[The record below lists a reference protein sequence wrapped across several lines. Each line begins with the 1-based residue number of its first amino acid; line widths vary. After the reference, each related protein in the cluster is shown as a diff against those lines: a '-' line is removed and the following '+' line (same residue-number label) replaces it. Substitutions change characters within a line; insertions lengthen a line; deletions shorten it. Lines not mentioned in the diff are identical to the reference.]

1 MRMNKV
7 LFSPEAAKD
16 LAEIKQ
22 YISKE
27 LKNPA
32 AAKKT
37 VQTITKELRTLTRFP
52 EAGPSVEALT
62 GYATNLRFFIC
73 GKHIALY
80 RIEDKTVYIARVVD
94 PRQDYLRILF
104 GDDFWERADTK
115 K

>member
-1 MRMNKV
+1 MNKV

-62 GYATNLRFFIC
+62 GYPTNIHFFIC

-80 RIEDKTVYIARVVD
+80 RIEDKTIYVARVVD

-104 GDDFWERADTK
+104 GDDYWERKDTQK
-115 K
+115 

>member
-1 MRMNKV
+1 MNKV

-37 VQTITKELRTLTRFP
+37 VQTITKELRTLSRFP

-62 GYATNLRFFIC
+62 GYTTNLRFFIC